1 MYTATIKAVLEE
13 DFDDNDERNML
24 LSTVLMCERDIYTK
38 NFLRGPDG
46 EEQASLIERL
56 AELRRYEFAAR
67 YGDYMSHVC
76 QKLKTTAKVYKTE
89 YYESLH
95 GWDRYWTDINHS
107 INIEQTNWT
116 RRTLRDPTVTD
127 DDVKTTLTIYNACE
141 HMAIDFDKILQVI
154 AMYTDRNSL
163 VHASILRYVKRG
175 NWHLVSSTLARDLR
189 ELPSIT
195 PSNIAHTIPLMQ
207 EIIRTVVDEY
217 FDAHGDYD
225 NFYRWL
231 VKESSIEITTDMN
244 NTQAR
249 HDVMTREH
257 EKLQKVAEKRV
268 QEIITNHSMIHLTSA
283 ITSLSPP
290 TSHVSTRLLKRPLSP
305 TEKEARV
312 GTYKRQKKAWNA
324 LVSLQRRTCDNLTKY
339 KLDYGSTEPPMC
351 PETWFLLA
359 EDKCADDV
367 GAAPQR

>member
-1 MYTATIKAVLEE
+1 MSLSKFIKKTRPSTKSILGQDYPEEVIDNPPVPTPQRDIEGYTDGRLRRGLVFADTTLRNKRRKVSPLTEHCLLMYTATIKAVLEE

-163 VHASILRYVKRG
+163 VHASIL
-175 NWHLVSSTLARDLR
+175 
-189 ELPSIT
+189 
-195 PSNIAHTIPLMQ
+195 
-207 EIIRTVVDEY
+207 
-217 FDAHGDYD
+217 
-225 NFYRWL
+225 
-231 VKESSIEITTDMN
+231 
-244 NTQAR
+244 
-249 HDVMTREH
+249 
-257 EKLQKVAEKRV
+257 
-268 QEIITNHSMIHLTSA
+268 
-283 ITSLSPP
+283 
-290 TSHVSTRLLKRPLSP
+290 SHVSTRLLKRPLSP

-324 LVSLQRRTCDNLTKY
+324 LEIPIDPIFKAHDELWKDAGTQTRPLGPSILPAYCAIDSEIPYRMRQRIL
-339 KLDYGSTEPPMC
+339 
-351 PETWFLLA
+351 ETY
-359 EDKCADDV
+359 
-367 GAAPQR
+367 Q